1 MASMVITV
9 IMKPILQ
16 MRKWRFRE
24 LRALHKVI
32 RPMPLVHCLSLF
44 MVPLGSSLSGDR
56 SWQVPLPLCPQLCED
71 PQRTH
76 TRHRPGAAH
85 ARPASGRTTV
95 HLLAPAPLSRVPGG
109 EPGTLPSWRRGA
121 QQSSPE
127 PPWRPRGPHQLQLL
141 PRAPRG
147 GPSEVSTPAPPAP
160 PENEPV

>member
-1 MASMVITV
+1 MASVVITV

-16 MRKWRFRE
+16 MRKWRLRE
-24 LRALHKVI
+24 LRALQGHTASAFGAL
-32 RPMPLVHCLSLF
+32 PLF
-44 MVPLGSSLSGDR
+44 MVPLGPSLPGGR
-56 SWQVPLPLCPQLCED
+56 IWQVPLLPGPQLCED

-76 TRHRPGAAH
+76 PGHRPGAAH
-85 ARPASGRTTV
+85 AGPASGRTTV
-95 HLLAPAPLSRVPGG
+95 HLLTPAPFSRVPGG

-141 PRAPRG
+141 PRAPSG
-147 GPSEVSTPAPPAP
+147 APSETSAPAPPAS